1 MSENSFPSTFDG
13 DVNQSKNAK
22 PKRRAGSSH
31 DRFAKKYLQY
41 TAIASDLLQFYA
53 DPIVGEYVDVDALQ
67 PAPTHGIS
75 DELKEVIMD
84 ISFVARLRDAE
95 ARSEV
100 LFALEHKSSPSPMVA
115 LQVGTQAFLALYT
128 SWTDAEYTDA
138 KNFELPIPIMVVLY
152 HGTENWAEKVIQF
165 QDLFKNIPS
174 ALRDMVPRFNV
185 LVINLRRF
193 QYGKLPGR
201 PVTQAF
207 VESLKRATDGTFAEK
222 LDSVFRHIR
231 DADLEKSLKWDFV
244 QTISSY
250 CSRNVGLIK
259 EHLKQTIL
267 KVFEG
272 QEGIEMAETIPD
284 GLLKDG
290 IVIGEI
296 RGKIESIMTVLFTR
310 FKSVPLPIT
319 ESLSLMTDITALDSL
334 LSFAVTCDSLDEFA
348 EAIK

>member
-1 MSENSFPSTFDG
+1 MKAAPPSAFDG
-13 DVNQSKNAK
+13 DMNQSKNAE
-22 PKRRAGSSH
+22 PKRRPGSSH

-41 TAIASDLLQFYA
+41 TAIASDLLQYYA

-128 SWTDAEYTDA
+128 SWTNAEYTDA

-207 VESLKRATDGTFAEK
+207 VESLMRATDGTFAVN
-222 LDSVFRHIR
+222 LDSVFRHIQ
-231 DADLEKSLKWDFV
+231 DANLDRSFKWDYIQAV
-244 QTISSY
+244 SSY
-250 CSRNVGLIK
+250 CSRCVGLTREHFK
-259 EHLKQTIL
+259 EAIL

-272 QEGIEMAETIPD
+272 KEGIEMLETIPN
-284 GLLKDG
+284 G
-290 IVIGEI
+290 ILQEGIAIGVDKGRVEG
-296 RGKIESIMTVLFTR
+296 RVEEKIEVARNMKKEGCNPEFISRVTGL
-310 FKSVPLPIT
+310 SVDVI
-319 ESLSLMTDITALDSL
+319 EHLDS
-334 LSFAVTCDSLDEFA
+334 
-348 EAIK
+348 

>member
-1 MSENSFPSTFDG
+1 MTRDNNE
-13 DVNQSKNAK
+13 K
-22 PKRRAGSSH
+22 PKRRSGSSH
-31 DRFAKKYLQY
+31 DRFAKKYLQH
-41 TAIASDLLQFYA
+41 TVIASDLLQFYA
-53 DPIVGEYVDVDALQ
+53 DPIVGEYVDVNALQ

-84 ISFVARLRDAE
+84 VSFVARLRDAE

-128 SWTDAEYTDA
+128 SWTDAGYTDA

-152 HGTENWAEKVIQF
+152 HGTEDWAEKFIQF
-165 QDLFKNIPS
+165 QDLFRNIPS

-207 VESLKRATDGTFAEK
+207 VESLMRATDGTFAVN
-222 LDSVFRHIR
+222 LDSVFRHVH
-231 DADLEKSLKWDFV
+231 DANLEKEPTWDYI
-244 QTISSY
+244 QTIASY
-250 CSRNVGLIK
+250 CSRSVGLTR
-259 EHLKQTIL
+259 EHLKKAIL

-272 QEGIEMAETIPD
+272 KEGIEMLETIPN
-284 GLLKDG
+284 G
-290 IVIGEI
+290 ILQEGISIGVNQGIEIGEI
-296 RGKIESIMTVLFTR
+296 RGEVKTTLR
-310 FKSVPLPIT
+310 FRFGDLPDDLVKHLAAIDDLPT
-319 ESLSLMTDITALDSL
+319 LTKLTKLA
-334 LSFAVTCDSLDEFA
+334 ATCDTLAEFA